1 MPRQALIVEIQPEH
15 LAALGYL
22 TGLLTG
28 QGVPQAQL
36 VADLLNSVQQVE
48 VPDDFGPEQLPEVE
62 DDNESDDEELPE
74 TEGELIAFPS
84 REQSEALDAE
94 PVGGDLPAIDP
105 LSDPTSPE
113 SLGIELNKP
122 NPWGAPA
129 PAPASNQEDFGAG
142 PPPTSG
148 D

>member
-1 MPRQALIVEIQPEH
+1 MPRQALIVELQPEH

-36 VADLLNSVQQVE
+36 VADLLNNIQQVE
-48 VPDDFGPEQLPEVE
+48 VPDDFGPQVPEVE
-62 DDNESDDEELPE
+62 DYKEADDQEG
-74 TEGELIAFPS
+74 GELIEFPS
-84 REQSEALDAE
+84 LEGVEVGEDGLAGSE
-94 PVGGDLPAIDP
+94 LPAIDP
-105 LSDPTSPE
+105 LTDPTSPE

-129 PAPASNQEDFGAG
+129 PPPTSNQEDFGAG

>member
-1 MPRQALIVEIQPEH
+1 MPRQAYIVEIEAQH
-15 LAALGYL
+15 IGALGYL

-36 VADLLNSVQQVE
+36 IADLLNNIQLVE
-48 VPDDFGPEQLPEVE
+48 VPDDFGPEQEPEDSEETGEAVEGQLIEFPTQVE
-62 DDNESDDEELPE
+62 DYKEADD
-74 TEGELIAFPS
+74 
-84 REQSEALDAE
+84 E

-129 PAPASNQEDFGAG
+129 PAPSSNQEDFGAG
-142 PPPTSG
+142 PPPREG
-148 D
+148 